1 MSWRILVINPGSTS
15 TKVAVFD
22 DENELFKVNISHP
35 VEQIQQ
41 FSRVIEQFNFRKEVI
56 LEELDRA
63 GIPKESIQAVVA
75 RGGLLRPIPSGTY
88 AVTDRMIEDLKAEV
102 QGEHASNLGALI
114 ANSLAVELH
123 VPAYIVDPVVV
134 DEMEDMARITG
145 LPFIKRRSIL
155 HALNQKRVAR
165 QAARDLGRRYEE
177 VNFIVVHMGGGISV
191 GSHRRGQVI
200 DVNNALNG
208 DGPFAPERAG
218 SLPAWD
224 LVELCFSGRYTKAE
238 IKKLLAGKGG
248 VVAHLGTNDMIEVE
262 RRLKA
267 GDKKAELVVK
277 AMAYN
282 IAKWIGVMATV
293 LKGEVDGIVLTGGLA
308 HYQQLVDWVKERCQ
322 FIAPFYLYPGGDEM
336 RALAEGALRVLR
348 GEEQAKIYEQEIREE
363 S

>member
-75 RGGLLRPIPSGTY
+75 RGGLLQPIPSGTY
-88 AVTDRMIEDLKAEV
+88 AVTDRMLEDLKAEV

-114 ANSLAVELH
+114 AKSLAVELH
-123 VPAYIVDPVVV
+123 IPAYIVDPVVV

-177 VNFIVVHMGGGISV
+177 VNFIVVHLGGGISV
-191 GSHRRGQVI
+191 GTHQHGKVV

-248 VVAHLGTNDMIEVE
+248 VVAHLGTNDMMEVE
-262 RRLKA
+262 RRIKA

>member
-123 VPAYIVDPVVV
+123 IPAYIVDPVVV

-145 LPFIKRRSIL
+145 LPFIKRRSIRD
-155 HALNQKRVAR
+155 ALNQKRVAR

-191 GSHRRGQVI
+191 GAHRRGQVI

-248 VVAHLGTNDMIEVE
+248 VVAHLGTNDMMEVE

>member
-1 MSWRILVINPGSTS
+1 
-15 TKVAVFD
+15 
-22 DENELFKVNISHP
+22 
-35 VEQIQQ
+35 
-41 FSRVIEQFNFRKEVI
+41 
-56 LEELDRA
+56 
-63 GIPKESIQAVVA
+63 
-75 RGGLLRPIPSGTY
+75 
-88 AVTDRMIEDLKAEV
+88 MIEDLKAEV

-123 VPAYIVDPVVV
+123 LPAYIVDPVVV

-177 VNFIVVHMGGGISV
+177 VNFIVVHLGGGISV
-191 GSHRRGQVI
+191 GAHQQGKVV

>member
-22 DENELFKVNISHP
+22 DEKELFKVNISHP
-35 VEQIQQ
+35 VEQIQH
-41 FSRVIEQFNFRKEVI
+41 FARVIDQFNFRKEVI
-56 LEELDRA
+56 LEELERA
-63 GIPKESIQAVVA
+63 GIPRESIQAVVA

-88 AVTDRMIEDLKAEV
+88 VVTDRMIEDLKAEV

-114 ANSLAVELH
+114 AHSLAAELH
-123 VPAYIVDPVVV
+123 LPAYIVDPVVV
-134 DEMEDMARITG
+134 DEMEDIARITG

-191 GSHRRGQVI
+191 GAHRRGKVV

-218 SLPAWD
+218 SLPGWD
-224 LVELCFSGRYTKAE
+224 LVELCFSGQYSKAE

-248 VVAHLGTNDMIEVE
+248 VVAHLGTNDMVEVE
-262 RRLKA
+262 KRVKA
-267 GDKKAELVVK
+267 GDKKAELLVK

-308 HYQQLVDWVKERCQ
+308 YYQQLVDWVKERCQ

-348 GEEQAKIYEQEIREE
+348 GEEQAKSYEQEIREE

>member
-191 GSHRRGQVI
+191 GAHRRGQVI

-248 VVAHLGTNDMIEVE
+248 VVAHLGTNDMMEVE

>member
-248 VVAHLGTNDMIEVE
+248 VVAHLGTNDMMEVE

>member
-75 RGGLLRPIPSGTY
+75 RGGLLQPIPSGTY
-88 AVTDRMIEDLKAEV
+88 AVTDRMLEDLKAEV

-123 VPAYIVDPVVV
+123 IPAYIVDPVVV

-177 VNFIVVHMGGGISV
+177 VNFIVVHLGGGISV
-191 GSHRRGQVI
+191 GTHQHGKVV

-238 IKKLLAGKGG
+238 IKKMLAGKGG
-248 VVAHLGTNDMIEVE
+248 VVAHLGTNDMMEVE
-262 RRLKA
+262 RRIKA

>member
-75 RGGLLRPIPSGTY
+75 RGGLLQPIPSGTY
-88 AVTDRMIEDLKAEV
+88 AVTDRMLEDLKAEV

-123 VPAYIVDPVVV
+123 IPAYIVDPVVV

-177 VNFIVVHMGGGISV
+177 VNFIVVHLGGGISV
-191 GSHRRGQVI
+191 GTHQHGKVV

-248 VVAHLGTNDMIEVE
+248 VVAHLGTNDMMEVE
-262 RRLKA
+262 RRIKA